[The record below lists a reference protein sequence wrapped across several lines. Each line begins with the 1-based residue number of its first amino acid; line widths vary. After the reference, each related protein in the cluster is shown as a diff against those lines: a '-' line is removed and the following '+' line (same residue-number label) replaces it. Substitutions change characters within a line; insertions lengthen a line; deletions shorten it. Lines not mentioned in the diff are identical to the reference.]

1 MKLYKYYNDDRY
13 LYIVAEL
20 IEGGELFDYL
30 CTKKKCTEQ
39 ISQEIMRQVFS
50 ALNYMH
56 KKNMV
61 HRYLCSKQIIDYLI
75 IVIFPKEFLLI
86 YNK

>member
-1 MKLYKYYNDDRY
+1 MKLYKYYNDERY

-30 CTKKKCTEQ
+30 CAKNKCTEQ
-39 ISQEIMRQVFS
+39 ISQEIMKQIFS

-56 KKNMV
+56 KKNIV
-61 HRYLCSKQIIDYLI
+61 HW
-75 IVIFPKEFLLI
+75 
-86 YNK
+86 